1 MKLLTDFLKNSKQ
14 IVTQNRQTSS
24 WAEINTTAV
33 RQGSMQGLLLLL
45 AYIYDLSDGLSS
57 SVKRF
62 ADDTSLF
69 SVVHDIHSS
78 ARSLNKDLKSINE
91 WAFQWKMS
99 FNPDP
104 N

>member
-45 AYIYDLSDGLSS
+45 ACIYDLSDGLSS

-78 ARSLNKDLKSINE
+78 ASNLNKDLKSINE

>member
-57 SVKRF
+57 SVKCF

-78 ARSLNKDLKSINE
+78 ASNLNKDLKSINE

>member
-24 WAEINTTAV
+24 WAEINTAAV

-78 ARSLNKDLKSINE
+78 ASNLNKDLKSINE

>member
-69 SVVHDIHSS
+69 SVVYDIHSS
-78 ARSLNKDLKSINE
+78 ASNLNKDLKSINE